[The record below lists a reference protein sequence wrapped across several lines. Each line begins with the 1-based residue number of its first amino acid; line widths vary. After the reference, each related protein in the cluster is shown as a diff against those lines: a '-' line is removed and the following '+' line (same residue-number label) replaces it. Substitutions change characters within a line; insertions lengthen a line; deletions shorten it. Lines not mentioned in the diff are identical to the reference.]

1 MMAAIEE
8 EKPLSASSLSSY
20 HDLMRRLA
28 YLEQWRELAI
38 RPSMDDAFPEDHD
51 LLGGRSRGDG
61 SEEEEEEEEE
71 EEDVVDDDLPELT
84 RRCLDVR
91 RRANALLPLPP
102 KGPHDAFLEV
112 RTSHIAGA
120 GLGLFVGTQRGRWTA
135 GEIVCYY
142 YGHIHTYQSA
152 AAILTD
158 RSYLLHV
165 HGNVL
170 LDAGPIVS
178 VKARYINDPC
188 NEDMVNVQF
197 VPEPQ
202 ELLRVAVVAIKTI
215 YSGQE
220 LFVDYGEAYWSQ
232 QPTLGRPYYG

>member
-1 MMAAIEE
+1 MMAAIDE
-8 EKPLSASSLSSY
+8 EKRLSASSLSSY
-20 HDLMRRLA
+20 QDLMRRLA

-38 RPSMDDAFPEDHD
+38 RPSMDKAFPEDHD
-51 LLGGRSRGDG
+51 LLVVRSRGDG
-61 SEEEEEEEEE
+61 SAEED
-71 EEDVVDDDLPELT
+71 EEDVVEDDLPELT

-91 RRANALLPLPP
+91 RRSNALLPPPP

-112 RTSHIAGA
+112 RASHIPGA
-120 GLGLFVGTQRGRWTA
+120 GLGLFVGTQRGWTA
-135 GEIVCYY
+135 GEIICYY

-152 AAILTD
+152 TATLTD

-178 VKARYINDPC
+178 VKARYINDPR

-197 VPEPQ
+197 VPEPP
-202 ELLRVAVVAIKTI
+202 ELRVAVVAIKAI
-215 YSGQE
+215 HSGQE